1 MTIFLKFICYYS
13 HGDIVKKYLKILVF
27 AICLGGIIAYFF
39 YKDINKEV
47 KAITKKEE
55 IVNLF
60 QVGVFKSYNNA
71 LEFSKV
77 FNSSYIYENDG
88 YYRVIIAASYSK
100 EALVKLE
107 SLYKNKDINY
117 YLKEIR
123 VNKKFIEKLKNYEK
137 VIIKSNKEEIIDNV
151 NNSVLNL
158 FDSYIKKS

>member
-1 MTIFLKFICYYS
+1 MTFFLKFICYYS
-13 HGDIVKKYLKILVF
+13 HGDIVKKYLKILVV

>member
-1 MTIFLKFICYYS
+1 MTIFLKFIWYYS
-13 HGDIVKKYLKILVF
+13 RGDIVKKYLKILVF
-27 AICLGGIIAYFF
+27 AICLGGVIAYFF

-71 LEFSKV
+71 LEFSRV

-107 SLYKNKDINY
+107 SLYKNKDIN
-117 YLKEIR
+117 
-123 VNKKFIEKLKNYEK
+123 
-137 VIIKSNKEEIIDNV
+137 
-151 NNSVLNL
+151 
-158 FDSYIKKS
+158 